1 MNDQNP
7 SLSKSQSVPWSNRDV
22 WLGVGIFGL
31 WLAGTVGL
39 VFAAPQFP
47 AQFDLGLL
55 ITVWELVLIVPAWW
69 FAVRKHKTG
78 WKALGLTPFKADTL
92 AIGCGLML
100 VSFGFNL
107 FYNLFLMLFG
117 LRAQMD
123 LTVLFDQT
131 ASPWLLLLG
140 GVVIAPLA
148 EEIFFR
154 GFLFAG
160 LRDRHGWRRAAL
172 ISAGLFAVLHL
183 QPLTFLP
190 IFLLGLVFAYLYHR
204 SESIWPAVIM
214 HMLTNGMSLGAAYL
228 VARFNLL

>member
-7 SLSKSQSVPWSNRDV
+7 SLSSSVPWSARDV
-22 WLGVGIFGL
+22 WYGVGIFGL
-31 WLAGTVGL
+31 WLAGTLAL
-39 VFAAPQFP
+39 VLAAPRIP
-47 AQFDLGLL
+47 EQFDLGVL
-55 ITVWELVLIVPAWW
+55 ITVWELVLILPAWW
-69 FAVRKHKTG
+69 FAVRKYGVG
-78 WKALGLTPFKADTL
+78 WKSLGLTPFKADTL
-92 AIGCGLML
+92 AVGCGLML

-123 LTVLFDQT
+123 LTVLFEQT

-160 LRDRHGWRRAAL
+160 LRKRHGWKRAAL
-172 ISAGLFAVLHL
+172 VSAGLFAVLHL

-228 VARFNLL
+228 VSHFNLL